1 MYEEVVYRA
10 DDAAEQGAEACYNG
24 CTVEDLCPC
33 WLAGEVLGRTKDANA
48 VSCLV
53 ALELVA
59 KLGGQ
64 GRGVVLWSL
73 VLGLAFTSLGRA
85 SLLYGD
91 VVAVL
96 VDGLVSGGNGGA
108 AESNGESGCASD
120 CCIAD
125 THIKIP

>member
-1 MYEEVVYRA
+1 MNEEVVYRA
-10 DDAAEQGAEACYNG
+10 DDAAEQGADACYNG

-33 WLAGEVLGRTKDANA
+33 RLVGEVLGRTEDANA

-64 GRGVVLWSL
+64 RAA
-73 VLGLAFTSLGRA
+73 GLAVVIVAALCGVGRVLRLYLDLG
-85 SLLYGD
+85 
-91 VVAVL
+91 AVL
-96 VDGLVSGGNGGA
+96 VDGLVSGRNGGA
-108 AESNGESGCASD
+108 AEGNGESGCASD
-120 CCIAD
+120 SCIAD